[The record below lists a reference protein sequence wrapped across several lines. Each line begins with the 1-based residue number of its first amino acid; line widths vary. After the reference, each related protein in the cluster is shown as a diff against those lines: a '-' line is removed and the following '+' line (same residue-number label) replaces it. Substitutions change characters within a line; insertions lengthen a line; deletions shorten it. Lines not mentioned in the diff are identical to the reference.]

1 MLPSS
6 YNLVNFKSLALTS
19 VLFFGLLQIG
29 CNRKPLQPTSQVKAV
44 VKYESEIMVDVKV
57 DVYQKGENAWKLL
70 LTGVSSNTQP
80 IHLFPIDASKSLPAA
95 GDFRITLESI
105 GAMVLPIKPA
115 FRDPAK
121 TPLVWKGPLLQAD
134 VQVIELP
141 KDAIAI
147 RYPIIQGFKAK

>member
-1 MLPSS
+1 
-6 YNLVNFKSLALTS
+6 
-19 VLFFGLLQIG
+19 
-29 CNRKPLQPTSQVKAV
+29 
-44 VKYESEIMVDVKV
+44 
-57 DVYQKGENAWKLL
+57 
-70 LTGVSSNTQP
+70 
-80 IHLFPIDASKSLPAA
+80 
-95 GDFRITLESI
+95 
-105 GAMVLPIKPA
+105 MVLPIKPA